1 MESKFREP
9 LILGT
14 VGQFQVTT
22 RPFQSVKLT
31 KQ

>member
-14 VGQFQVTT
+14 VVQIEVTT
-22 RPFQSVKLT
+22 RQFQSVKLT